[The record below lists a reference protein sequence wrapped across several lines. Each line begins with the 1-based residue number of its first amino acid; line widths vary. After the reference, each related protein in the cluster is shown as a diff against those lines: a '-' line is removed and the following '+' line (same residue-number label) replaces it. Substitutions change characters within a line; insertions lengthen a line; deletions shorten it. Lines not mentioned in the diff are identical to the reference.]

1 VGNLLS
7 AADASLGANGLT
19 LSGNPARATQEALKN
34 ALDAANN
41 NQNFVQLVPC
51 PYTFP

>member
-1 VGNLLS
+1 
-7 AADASLGANGLT
+7 
-19 LSGNPARATQEALKN
+19 LKN

-41 NQNFVQLVPC
+41 NQNFVQPVPC